1 MATPKKF
8 VCIHGHFY
16 QPPRENAWLEHVEA
30 QDSAS
35 PFHDWNERINFE
47 CYAPNAAARRMN
59 ADHRIVAILNNYK
72 YLSFNFGPTLLSWL
86 EKADQETYSAILK
99 ADEVSISLHSGHGS
113 ALAQVYNHLIMPLA
127 NSRDKETQV
136 IWGIRDFEYR
146 FKRKPE
152 GMWLAETAVD
162 LETLEVLAANGIHFT
177 ILAPSQAKSWKKIG
191 EKNWNQSSFDTRRP
205 YLCNLPSGQK
215 IALFFYDGTIAQGVA
230 FEGLLNDGQL
240 FAQRLINGFDSNQE
254 IQLVHIATDGESYGH
269 HHRNGEMAL
278 AACFQQLI
286 DHHEIALTNYGEF
299 LSLFPPEYEVE
310 IHENSSWSCAH
321 GIERWRSNCGC
332 KTGGSPWWNQ
342 EWRAPLRQMLDN
354 LRNQLIPIYQ
364 SEGSKY
370 LKDVWKARNEY
381 IDVILNRKEDNIDD
395 FLKKHALRPVQGA
408 GKIKILRL
416 LELQRNAML
425 MFTSCGW
432 FFDEVSGLETNQI
445 LQYAN
450 RAINYAFQTAEIELH
465 EDFLKAL
472 ENTPSNVYK
481 NAAES
486 YRQLVLPSKVDLL
499 SVGMHFAAA
508 SIFEESPEKLDLF
521 NYEAETEFFERKRAG
536 NQILAVGRAKMRS
549 KITLSEKTFSFAVLY
564 LGQQNL
570 IGNISVNMTPEIYQ
584 KMASEVLASFE
595 GNHLGEVIGLM
606 QLYFGSK
613 KYSFKNL
620 FQDEKRKILE
630 KISKISFNKALQSFR
645 DIYNDNYQLMS
656 SMLEGGIPIPSA
668 YKSVVSFVINQDLRA
683 LFKNGPIHY
692 RELKMLLEELKKW
705 SIHIEDEQALRL
717 TISERIFLEIQKLDF
732 AKGTE
737 NQFELINQILLLL
750 QESGL
755 KVDLWKS
762 QNLFFQKLESNHKKI
777 KNQTDFQQLSELL
790 NIQI

>member
-30 QDSAS
+30 QDSAA

-47 CYAPNAAARRMN
+47 CYAPNAAARRMD

-86 EKADQETYSAILK
+86 EKADHETYLSILK
-99 ADEVSISLHSGHGS
+99 ADEESINLHSGHGS

-127 NSRDKETQV
+127 NKRDKETQV
-136 IWGIRDFEYR
+136 IWGIHDFERR

-162 LETLEVLAANGIHFT
+162 LETLEVLANNGIHFT
-177 ILAPSQAKSWKKIG
+177 ILAPGQAKSWRKIG
-191 EKNWNQSSFDTRRP
+191 EKNWHTSNFDTRRP
-205 YLCNLPSGQK
+205 YLCTLPSGQK
-215 IALFFYDGTIAQGVA
+215 IALFFYDGSIAQGVA

-240 FAQRLINGFDSNQE
+240 FARRLMNGFDANDD

-269 HHRNGEMAL
+269 HHRNGDMAL

-286 DHHEIALTNYGEF
+286 EHPEIALTNYGEF
-299 LSLFPPEYEVE
+299 LSLFPPEYEIE

-342 EWRAPLRQMLDN
+342 EWRAPLRQMLN
-354 LRNQLIPIYQ
+354 QLRDDLIPIYQ

-381 IDVILNRKEDNIDD
+381 IEVILDRNPVAIDS
-395 FLKKHALRPVQGA
+395 FLKKHSLRPVQGA

-416 LELQRNAML
+416 LEMQRNAML

-450 RAINYAFQTAEIELH
+450 RAINYAYQTTDIDLH
-465 EDFLKAL
+465 EGFLKAL

-486 YRQLVLPSKVDLL
+486 YRQFVIPAKVDLL

-508 SIFEESPEKLDLF
+508 SIFEDSPEKLDLF
-521 NYEAETEFFERKRAG
+521 NYEAESEFFEKKRAG
-536 NQILAVGRAKMRS
+536 NQILAVGRARMRS

-564 LGQQNL
+564 LEQQNL

-630 KISKISFNKALQSFR
+630 RISKINFKKALQSFR

-656 SMLEGGIPIPSA
+656 SMLEGGIPIPPA
-668 YKSVVSFVINQDLRA
+668 YKSVVSFVINQDLRS
-683 LFKNGPIHY
+683 LFKNGPIQT

-705 SIHIEDEQALRL
+705 SVNIEDESALRL
-717 TISERIFLEIQKLDF
+717 TISERIFAEINALDF
-732 AKGTE
+732 NKGSDH
-737 NQFELINQILLLL
+737 QFEQINEILLILN
-750 QESGL
+750 QSGL
-755 KVDLWKS
+755 KADLWKS
-762 QNLFFQKLESNHKKI
+762 QNLFFQKLENCNKKI
-777 KNQTDFQQLSELL
+777 KNLPDFQLFGQLL
-790 NIQI
+790 NIRI